1 MLSTANVL
9 RDDNQDVVLPL
20 PHGGQQPPERVGPRK
35 VELSEEKAGESGTS
49 LDAMFLCSLDIAIDD
64 SLVGQLTIHQVK
76 SFLESLSN
84 LVAMLL
90 IVPQLLVI
98 FDWPKPRRRA
108 FAPSL

>member
-20 PHGGQQPPERVGPRK
+20 PHGGQQPPKRVGPRK

-64 SLVGQLTIHQVK
+64 SLVGQLTIC
-76 SFLESLSN
+76 ESGVGSN
-84 LVAMLL
+84 KAGE
-90 IVPQLLVI
+90 
-98 FDWPKPRRRA
+98 
-108 FAPSL
+108 S